1 MTIVSELVMGE
12 IFPRDRKTTQTS
24 TFSFAISNYDKMEGG
39 EAEINLWNLIK
50 HFRPIKSFD
59 IRWKKKML
67 NLPTSKR
74 ARSHGMKKFSFFV
87 DSIA

>member
-12 IFPRDRKTTQTS
+12 IFLRDRKTTQTS
-24 TFSFAISNYDKMEGG
+24 TFSSAIPNYDKMEGG

-59 IRWKKKML
+59 IRWKKML